1 MVHLITGNK
10 GKGKTKWMLSKA
22 NAEIKN
28 ILGSVCYI
36 DKNSQHMYELNNKI
50 RLINVTDYM
59 IENTDQ
65 FLGFVGGIIS
75 QDHDLEQM
83 YFDSFLNTAHIEG
96 NDISGPISR
105 LQAMSSKF
113 GIDFYI
119 SISMD
124 KDELPAEL
132 KECVTAALYA

>member
-1 MVHLITGNK
+1 MLELITGNK
-10 GKGKTKWMLSKA
+10 GKGKTKILLDRVNTAIKEA
-22 NAEIKN
+22 N
-28 ILGSVCYI
+28 GSIVYI
-36 DKNSQHMYELNNKI
+36 DKSTKHMYELNNKI

-132 KECVTAALYA
+132 KECVTAAL